1 MHFPGGAVVFAVL
14 IAASMVVSPVL
25 ASDPVA
31 TKLSEHQSFD
41 SLSDSVRDADGA
53 FTGTEYTLRGEKY
66 GKSNGNGNGGSPG
79 NGGPP
84 GKSGNDFTGPD
95 SNVTIPSYI
104 ENATVQNLEMLSS
117 LEQRAWVLAQLE
129 DVDPTNRKEDRRLT
143 DAFKS
148 INESVRSYV
157 DWSRVEASDLFGSD
171 RSALQALRH
180 VGADS
185 TVSNA
190 TTALVL
196 SDRSL
201 ATQSIADAEHVFE
214 EFEDEVETPGQR
226 RKAERQIENAKRALD
241 RGDER
246 RSDEKHGHNRDRQAI
261 KHYEQAWKHAQKAI
275 EAVDSEVGLS
285 LSVSTGQHEPGN
297 ETITYPVSGTISAP
311 SATVESVEIYVD
323 GERHKTVNVSTSMM
337 PGIPER
343 FETEL
348 ELATTEATVTVVARD
363 ESSGEEVSKTIT
375 LDAPGFADE
384 VYDIELTDP
393 ESGAE
398 ISVTGEGIVKSD
410 FVVDPVPAEENR
422 SFYAGPFIH
431 IRNFSDFESAT
442 VEMPLDDDVD
452 PSDGNLSVYKWDQH
466 DEKPWHAVE
475 TDVHV
480 ENGTAVA
487 TVDSFSYFSVFWVDN
502 WNDAITDTV
511 NLAEHPEYVANETE
525 GSIEPIDLAFVIDE
539 SGSMGGARIQDAKA
553 SAKRF
558 VGGLYEDDRAA
569 LVSFAGG
576 ATLGQSLTTDHGA
589 VNASID
595 QLNAGG
601 GTNTGAG
608 LQKAVDE
615 LTSNGEGDTQEII
628 LLADGGTGLGPDPVT
643 IAQTADEHRITINTI
658 GMGTGIDAQELT
670 SIADATGGEFYQ
682 VSDSSELPEVFDRVE
697 QNRISLVD
705 SDEDGIS
712 DAVEDMELGM
722 TFGRPG
728 MVGRPPELEPDNP
741 RTAAEEYVDGDA
753 TEFERVTYE
762 DDGDPMV
769 TAKMID
775 ASVHP
780 GSGESV
786 RKEAIRL
793 GVTIPS
799 RIDAETK
806 ENVFHLRWG
815 ENRNP
820 YGSEGKD
827 GDVATGY
834 AAVHRKHHVP
844 AEGGCFIGCWVPGQS
859 KHPDWLPDEDAIK
872 DEDQKHI
879 LLENVEVHLHY
890 SHDVATEDIPTE
902 YELQFKP
909 GDSSRD
915 IHMYNN
921 VGEINRDEIIT
932 QTDIVVSAPDTGE
945 NDYQWE
951 ELGILEANFD
961 MSQDSPIYFE
971 ARDEDGTITIESD
984 EPYLYESTV
993 KTRFQETYDEAMN
1006 TLETGLIMAAGGGP
1020 LSSVTASAN
1029 TLIVSGSYGTAVGA
1043 FVLEEGTG
1051 QLVNVAGGK
1060 SKYSMYHSAIYKN
1073 MSSEFTWTISDGD
1086 PTGGTMDV
1094 TVQIAGIG
1102 PSVVRVN
1109 DPLSDGQED

>member
-25 ASDPVA
+25 ASDPAA
-31 TKLSEHQSFD
+31 TNISEHQSFD

-214 EFEDEVETPGQR
+214 EFEDEIETPGQR

-363 ESSGEEVSKTIT
+363 ESSGEEVSETIT

-398 ISVTGEGIVKSD
+398 ITVTGEGIVKSD

-466 DEKPWHAVE
+466 DEKPWHAVQ

-487 TVDSFSYFSVFWVDN
+487 TVDSFSYFSVFWVEN
-502 WNDAITDTV
+502 WNDAMTDTI
-511 NLAEHPEYVANETE
+511 NLAEHPEYVADESE

-539 SGSMGGARIQDAKA
+539 SGSMGGTRIQDAKA

-558 VGGLYEDDRAA
+558 VGGLYEEDRAA
-569 LVSFAGG
+569 LVSFSNG
-576 ATLGQSLTTDHGA
+576 APLEQSLTTDHGA
-589 VNASID
+589 VNESID
-595 QLNAGG
+595 RLNAGG

-608 LQKAVDE
+608 LQTAVDE
-615 LTSNGEGDTQEII
+615 LTRNAESDTQEII
-628 LLADGGTGLGPDPVT
+628 LLADGGTNAGPNPVE
-643 IAQTADEHRITINTI
+643 IAQQADDEGITINTI
-658 GMGTGIDAQELT
+658 GMGTGINAQELT
-670 SIADATGGEFYQ
+670 SIADATGGQFYQ
-682 VSDSSELPEVFDRVE
+682 VEDSSELPEVFDRIE
-697 QNRISLVD
+697 QNRVSLVD
-705 SDEDGIS
+705 SDEDGIP
-712 DAVEDMELGM
+712 DAVEEISLPMSVGS
-722 TFGRPG
+722 PP
-728 MVGRPPELEPDNP
+728 MVGLPVGLDPDDDH
-741 RTAAEEYVDGDA
+741 TANVRLPDGEITD
-753 TEFERVTYE
+753 FQWVTYE
-762 DDGDPMV
+762 ENGDTMITAQMV
-769 TAKMID
+769 D

-780 GSGESV
+780 GSGEPV
-786 RKEAIRL
+786 RKEYLKIGFFLPTKA
-793 GVTIPS
+793 
-799 RIDAETK
+799 DAET
-806 ENVFHLRWG
+806 EDPV
-815 ENRNP
+815 
-820 YGSEGKD
+820 SELQLSYNHDEPAYAIAADKD
-827 GDVATGY
+827 DTPSERMRHDWPIFASD
-834 AAVHRKHHVP
+834 P
-844 AEGGCFIGCWVPGQS
+844 S
-859 KHPDWLPDEDAIK
+859 WLPED
-872 DEDQKHI
+872 
-879 LLENVEVHLHY
+879 NVDSDKYHMKLDLTVVAQY
-890 SHDVATEDIPTE
+890 THDVKT
-902 YELQFKP
+902 
-909 GDSSRD
+909 
-915 IHMYNN
+915 
-921 VGEINRDEIIT
+921 
-932 QTDIVVSAPDTGE
+932 
-945 NDYQWE
+945 E
-951 ELGILEANFD
+951 ELPDSFEVGFSKSSMHVYDQTKEFEFNDDYTAEELIIAAPEPNGNIDLTKAAYSD
-961 MSQDSPIYFE
+961 MG
-971 ARDEDGTITIESD
+971 R
-984 EPYLYESTV
+984 
-993 KTRFQETYDEAMN
+993 
-1006 TLETGLIMAAGGGP
+1006 
-1020 LSSVTASAN
+1020 
-1029 TLIVSGSYGTAVGA
+1029 
-1043 FVLEEGTG
+1043 
-1051 QLVNVAGGK
+1051 
-1060 SKYSMYHSAIYKN
+1060 
-1073 MSSEFTWTISDGD
+1073 SEFTIDLTDTAVDREEIIRSEYPYAYDTNLAERYEKVYNNAMDIFQDSMIAAASFTTGSIPFGKTKSAATMTQKGLITAIDKSNKIFKVVDGGEQTGYNDMQSDIYD
-1086 PTGGTMDV
+1086 EFDV
-1094 TVQIAGIG
+1094 QDD
-1102 PSVVRVN
+1102 SVVVTTGPVLMV
-1109 DPLSDGQED
+1109 DLSDQDEKLED